1 MTSAAKSDDAP
12 SLRINLDPED
22 VGRGLA
28 QIVVVILDVLR
39 ELLERQAIRRLE
51 SGDLDA
57 AQIER
62 LGSALLS
69 IRDQLG
75 DLSETLARKE
85 REPIGVLLDTH
96 NSVWS
101 TPSPGKDAS

>member
-62 LGSALLS
+62 LGSALLR

-75 DLSETLARKE
+75 DLSETLARKD
-85 REPIGVLLDTH
+85 REPIGVLLDTP

-101 TPSPGKDAS
+101 TPRPGKDAS